1 MAQEKENLLR
11 DFNSAFLMSHLLR
24 VLPWCKK
31 TKKIK
36 NKIKLRKA
44 IKVEKMFECR
54 LKGEK

>member
-11 DFNSAFLMSHLLR
+11 DFNSAFLMSHLVR

-31 TKKIK
+31 TQKKTPK

-44 IKVEKMFECR
+44 IKVEKC
-54 LKGEK
+54 LNVG